1 MLDFLAMFPGQGSQS
16 PAMSLEL
23 LQNFEEARLVFEE
36 AEDLSQISLK
46 KICTD
51 PDEADKLSLTTYQQP
66 ALLTH
71 SYAVWLVLRKE
82 LGLTH
87 CFYAGHSLG
96 EYTALAA
103 SGKLS
108 FKDALFLV
116 CQRAK
121 AMEEAVPAG
130 LGGMLAVRAR
140 DFELLSKLCF
150 ELQDISGRVLEI
162 VNYNSPEQ
170 FILSGHSDAIDEMAL
185 TLKENKVLA
194 KKLSVS
200 GPFHSSLMKPAREV
214 LAKEIKKVHFFE
226 NEEKIIPNVLGALRG
241 SYDENYLI
249 SQMDNPVLW
258 KDTLESAWTN
268 GCEAFVEF
276 GPGKVLSSL
285 VKKNLP
291 KASFVFDTKDIVSS
305 LKVLEKGLLTEE
317 FPISEKKDHFSKTVP
332 N

>member
-16 PAMSLEL
+16 PGMSFEL
-23 LQNFEEARLVFEE
+23 LQNFDEARLVFEE
-36 AEDLSQISLK
+36 AEDLSQIPLQ

-51 PDEADKLSLTTYQQP
+51 PGEAEKLSLTTYQQP
-66 ALLTH
+66 ALLAH

-82 LGLTH
+82 LGLAP

-116 CQRAK
+116 CRRAK

-170 FILSGHSDAIDEMAL
+170 FILSGHSDVIDEMAL

-194 KKLSVS
+194 KKLPVS

-226 NEEKIIPNVLGALRG
+226 NEEKVIPNVLGALRG

-305 LKVLEKGLLTEE
+305 LKILEKSLLTEE